1 MKKVRYTVR
10 LIFTVVFQLMDFLKR
25 FHFTLLKTNLPCTN
39 SSTNYTIETTL
50 YDEINLRVSFLWNK
64 LFQITRTCSP
74 GELLLCLKY
83 NTGRSASSNETPRHF
98 ELFHKKRSTFQ
109 KKCIPGRPTR
119 KIVFS
124 AEFKTELFSLKTC
137 STFITI
143 LQCYICIY
151 RLM

>member
-50 YDEINLRVSFLWNK
+50 YDEINLRVSLLWNK

-98 ELFHKKRSTFQ
+98 ELFHKKDVHSKRS
-109 KKCIPGRPTR
+109 
-119 KIVFS
+119 VFREDPRGKLS
-124 AEFKTELFSLKTC
+124 SRLNLKRN
-137 STFITI
+137 SSVW
-143 LQCYICIY
+143 
-151 RLM
+151 RLVLPL